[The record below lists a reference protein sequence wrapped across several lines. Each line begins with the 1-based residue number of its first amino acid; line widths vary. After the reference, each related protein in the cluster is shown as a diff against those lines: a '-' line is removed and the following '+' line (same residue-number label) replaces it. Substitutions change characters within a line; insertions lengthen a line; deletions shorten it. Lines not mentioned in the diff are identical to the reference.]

1 MDMKPT
7 TVAIATLLTSLSL
20 TLPARAEN
28 LEHSRQLLSTRQC
41 PGCDLSNAGL
51 IFAELSGANLSRADL
66 SRANLSRANLQG
78 ADLRGAN
85 LMGASLN
92 GANLTG
98 ARLDGANLMAAD
110 LRDAYLT
117 GAVMDGATVNGAL
130 LEGAIGLP
138 TTIGT
143 AEDFYQLA
151 IQDERRRD
159 YVRSTEN
166 FTQVI
171 IRKPTFAPAYFGRAA
186 ARAQGGDRTGAIADA
201 REAERLFNN
210 QGDQKNAEL
219 ANKFA
224 MLLEHPPEEKQP
236 KGGNGIGTA
245 LLGLLGGAL
254 QIFLKGFSIVP
265 FL

>member
-1 MDMKPT
+1 
-7 TVAIATLLTSLSL
+7 
-20 TLPARAEN
+20 
-28 LEHSRQLLSTRQC
+28 
-41 PGCDLSNAGL
+41 
-51 IFAELSGANLSRADL
+51 
-66 SRANLSRANLQG
+66 
-78 ADLRGAN
+78 
-85 LMGASLN
+85 
-92 GANLTG
+92 
-98 ARLDGANLMAAD
+98 MAAD
-110 LRDAYLT
+110 LRDAYLA
-117 GAVMDGATVNGAL
+117 GAVMDGAITDGAL
-130 LEGAIGLP
+130 LGGAIGLP

-143 AEDFYQLA
+143 AEEFYQLA
-151 IQDERRRD
+151 IQNERQRD

-186 ARAQGGDRTGAIADA
+186 ARAQGGDRSGAIADA
-201 REAERLFNN
+201 QEAERLFTS

-236 KGGNGIGTA
+236 KGGNGFGTA

-254 QIFLKGFSIVP
+254 QIFLKSFPVLP

>member
-1 MDMKPT
+1 MKPT
-7 TVAIATLLTSLSL
+7 TLAIATVLTSLSL
-20 TLPARAEN
+20 SLPARAEN
-28 LEHSRQLLSTRQC
+28 LEQTHQLLATRQC
-41 PGCDLSNAGL
+41 AGCDLRNAGL

-92 GANLTG
+92 GANLAG
-98 ARLDGANLMAAD
+98 ARLEGANLMAAD
-110 LRDAYLT
+110 LRGAYLNGVVME
-117 GAVMDGATVNGAL
+117 GAMVEGAL

-138 TTIGT
+138 TTVGT

-151 IQDERRRD
+151 IQDEKRRD
-159 YVRSTEN
+159 YVRSIEN

-171 IRKPTFAPAYFGRAA
+171 IRNPTFAPAYFGRAA
-186 ARAQGGDRTGAIADA
+186 ARAQGGDHTGAIADA
-201 REAERLFNN
+201 REAERLFIS
-210 QGDQKNAEL
+210 QGDQKSAEM
-219 ANKFA
+219 ATKFA

-254 QIFLKGFSIVP
+254 QIFLKSFPIMP

>member
-1 MDMKPT
+1 MKPT
-7 TVAIATLLTSLSL
+7 TLAIATLLTSLSL

-41 PGCDLSNAGL
+41 PGCNLSNAGL

-66 SRANLSRANLQG
+66 TRANLSRANLQG

-98 ARLDGANLMAAD
+98 ARLEGANLMAAD
-110 LRDAYLT
+110 LRGAYLT
-117 GAVMDGATVNGAL
+117 GAVLEGAMTDGAL

-143 AEDFYQLA
+143 AEEFYQLA

-201 REAERLFNN
+201 REAERLFTG

-219 ANKFA
+219 ATKFA